1 MCYHPGFRVI
11 PVIGVF
17 IRKERSYAQRE
28 AKERSPLKRCCRKP
42 GGTGRC
48 KKHSPL
54 ELSGARPCQHFDFR
68 PLEL

>member
-17 IRKERSYAQRE
+17 IRERKGGYAQRE
-28 AKERSPLKRCCRKP
+28 AKDRSPLKRCCQKP

-48 KKHSPL
+48 KEAFSPGAFRGSTA
-54 ELSGARPCQHFDFR
+54 LSAP
-68 PLEL
+68 